1 MSWRT
6 AWGLLRSRA
15 IYYWKP
21 GNLRAM
27 RRFYGAFIQ
36 PGDLCFDIGSH
47 LGNRVA
53 VWRALGARVVAV
65 EPSPDCQ
72 RLLQRKYGRDP
83 GVTLLDCAIGP
94 EPGQAL
100 LHINS
105 DSPAISTLRGPEWQ
119 EQMASLSARRETW
132 DRGVEV
138 PVRTLDALIA
148 EYGVPAFCKLDIEGF
163 ELEAMKGLS
172 TPLPHLSF
180 EFLHPGLEGVA
191 GVLDHLEG
199 LGSYRYRFS
208 LRERHRF
215 TTAPDL
221 DRHDLLEVLH
231 RLRGQVISGDIYAR
245 STS

>member
-47 LGNRVA
+47 LGNRIA
-53 VWRALGARVVAV
+53 VWRALDARVVAV
-65 EPSPDCQ
+65 EPQPACQ
-72 RLLQRKYGRDP
+72 AFLQRKYGRDP

-94 EPGQAL
+94 ETGQAL

-105 DSPAISTLRGPEWQ
+105 NSPSISTLRGSDWREH
-119 EQMASLSARRETW
+119 MAGLSSRRETW
-132 DRGVEV
+132 DRQVEV

-148 EYGVPAFCKLDIEGF
+148 EYGVPAFCKLDVEGY
-163 ELEAMKGLS
+163 EPEAIKGLQ

-180 EFLHPGLEGVA
+180 EFLQPGLEGVEDI
-191 GVLDHLEG
+191 LDQ
-199 LGSYRYRFS
+199 LGRLGHYGYRFS

-215 TTAPDL
+215 TTPRDL
-221 DRHDLLEVLH
+221 DRDDLMQALH
-231 RLRGQVISGDIYAR
+231 QLDGQVISGDIYAR
-245 STS
+245 LTR